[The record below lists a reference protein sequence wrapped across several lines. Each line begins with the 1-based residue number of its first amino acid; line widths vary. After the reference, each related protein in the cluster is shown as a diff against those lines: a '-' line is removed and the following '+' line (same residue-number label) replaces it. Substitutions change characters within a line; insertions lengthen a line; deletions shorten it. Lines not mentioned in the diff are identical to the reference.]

1 MHNKNKKKDFK
12 RSKKIF
18 LKGNNRDIKKLIEM
32 KELKEDLDAIKRYE
46 KYEKKIIQY
55 LLKN

>member
-46 KYEKKIIQY
+46 KYEKK
-55 LLKN
+55 